1 MKRKAQT
8 WSKTKLPGPKK
19 LIQYFDFVLRK
30 LLQLSTLTARTIR
43 SILIFTHVL
52 AERGEPP
59 YTVCRESENV
69 CTWVTEYHVVHTHK
83 VPTYYVGLNFPNN
96 KLH

>member
-19 LIQYFDFVLRK
+19 LIEYFYFVLRK
-30 LLQLSTLTARTIR
+30 FLQLSTLTARKMR

-52 AERGEPP
+52 AERG
-59 YTVCRESENV
+59 
-69 CTWVTEYHVVHTHK
+69 
-83 VPTYYVGLNFPNN
+83 
-96 KLH
+96 

>member
-19 LIQYFDFVLRK
+19 LIEYFDFVLQK
-30 LLQLSTLTARTIR
+30 LLQLSTLTARTMR

-52 AERGEPP
+52 AERVGASIHRRYVVNQKTSVRGSLSIT
-59 YTVCRESENV
+59 YT
-69 CTWVTEYHVVHTHK
+69 TWFTHVKYPRITWD
-83 VPTYYVGLNFPNN
+83 
-96 KLH
+96 